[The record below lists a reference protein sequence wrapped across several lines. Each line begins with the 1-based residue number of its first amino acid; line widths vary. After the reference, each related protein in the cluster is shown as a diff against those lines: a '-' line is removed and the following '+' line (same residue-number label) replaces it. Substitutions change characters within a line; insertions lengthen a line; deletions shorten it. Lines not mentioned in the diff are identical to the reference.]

1 MDEDGVKREQT
12 NLRLAIDIKA
22 RLDADARRNRRSMT
36 AHMEYLIDTHTPP
49 LEDVDA
55 PVAS

>member
-1 MDEDGVKREQT
+1 MDDDGVKREQT
-12 NLRLAIDIKA
+12 NLRLATDIKA

-49 LEDVDA
+49 LEDA
-55 PVAS
+55 GTSVAS